1 MDSLLHSLL
10 IAFGFGVCLLAICAL
25 QWAFFQWLNNFIP
38 HPFKQ
43 AKFKE
48 YLAKCLYKGQNGK
61 NNDKYLNPCRQD
73 LEQNE
78 SCDAQDYD
86 SAPTGLFSSTFTQFI
101 LLLENITGVIIKR
114 LNTKSKQNQINY
126 LLTFMVSNLGWP

>member
-1 MDSLLHSLL
+1 MDSLLQSLL

-25 QWAFFQWLNNFIP
+25 QWTFFQGLNNFIP

-43 AKFKE
+43 AKFKKN
-48 YLAKCLYKGQNGK
+48 LAKRLCRGQNGK

-86 SAPTGLFSSTFTQFI
+86 SAPTGLFSSAFTQFI

-114 LNTKSKQNQINY
+114 LNTKCKQNHQ
-126 LLTFMVSNLGWP
+126 